1 MAQTVKHLPTMRE
14 TQVQSLG
21 WEDPREKEMAPHSI
35 PIVLLETFELGPTLL
50 QGPEEPKLPE
60 PLCHSPIHLA
70 VSMTVSESLIKL
82 RLTENCEESSG
93 LFMAPVHTCH
103 LLILKAPVILVHPAA
118 SLSPGR

>member
-1 MAQTVKHLPTMRE
+1 WRKRRKCFPNFRQSFTMWVA
-14 TQVQSLG
+14 TL
-21 WEDPREKEMAPHSI
+21 DF
-35 PIVLLETFELGPTLL
+35 PIVLLETFELGPALL

-60 PLCHSPIHLA
+60 PLRHSPVHLA

-118 SLSPGR
+118 SLSPGW